1 MVWARFRSLTKILHD
16 IIPLQDVSD
25 LLQKIV
31 DNAKSVAEADYCAII
46 HSPDGE
52 TFTVFADTTEDEEER
67 KFSESAVR
75 HAYLD
80 RKMLEFCKKNL
91 VSNSRAEIHLIQ
103 ADFRKFHLAQKFSVI
118 LIACNTFS
126 TLSEN
131 QRQTVLSRVKY
142 HLTNRGLFA
151 FSVPNPNCIFELS
164 SESEPEVEAV
174 FNHPV
179 DGEPVQV
186 SSSWTLDGS
195 KWTLNWHY
203 DHLMPDGTITRTS
216 TCTTHYLS
224 PASQFTREVKN
235 AGFRN
240 CVLFGD
246 FDRSPYTED
255 SPYLISVSST

>member
-1 MVWARFRSLTKILHD
+1 ML
-16 IIPLQDVSD
+16 P
-25 LLQKIV
+25 LLQHAHFSQYREDLGFWSYLT
-31 DNAKSVAEADYCAII
+31 DN
-46 HSPDGE
+46 SPGLVLE
-52 TFTVFADTTEDEEER
+52 LGCGTGRILNHLAQFNKKLVGI
-67 KFSESAVR
+67 
-75 HAYLD
+75 D
-80 RKMLEFCKKNL
+80 RSYKMLEFCKKNL

-164 SESEPEVEAV
+164 PESEPEVEAV